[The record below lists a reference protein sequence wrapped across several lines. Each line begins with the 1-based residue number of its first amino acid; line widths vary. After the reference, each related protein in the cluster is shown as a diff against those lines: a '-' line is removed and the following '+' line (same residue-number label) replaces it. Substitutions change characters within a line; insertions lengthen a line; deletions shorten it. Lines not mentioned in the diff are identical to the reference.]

1 MSLARPKTSSGILPN
16 PSTLTTYEMEETA
29 MRAPGRAGIATWA
42 VLTLGSLSYPEIALA
57 QLRGVFGQ
65 RGTSNS
71 SEMAPG
77 FGGTRGDGALPMPGP
92 FPFVGGMERQGQGR
106 RPQREFDAPNGPR
119 RPFNNANP
127 SNLNSGQPY
136 QAADGTWYYPDGR
149 PNMTAAPRPGA
160 NAGLPYQNAGQPYQ
174 AGDGNWYYPDGRPY
188 TAAQPAANAA
198 QPYLAV
204 DGKWYYPDGRPYT
217 AANAQPA
224 ANAGQPYQAVD
235 GNWYY
240 PDGRPY
246 TTTAAQPA
254 APTSTTAATPSPST
268 VPETATPAANVIPD
282 LERPVAVANNIVR
295 TRLPAAR
302 STVREEL
309 AQELSR
315 SLEEGIDRMESS
327 LRAALF
333 SEADEAAF
341 LGIYKRS
348 FTEDT
353 PQFRLA
359 RKNIKY
365 LDADELRQGLIIDQ
379 IVDAG
384 AQVYPAKLELSAKFG
399 TFKREVLGGRSSAEF
414 DQAAKGLL
422 KTYERIARSPEF
434 TDMSVPDPDQ
444 VRAEVSGLRCCFEVR
459 HKLAESREAAA
470 GSMVTMDKRFW
481 IVSYPGLPKDTV
493 HAIDPQVC
501 LCGTGTGTIGARDA
515 GLLDLGV
522 PLLNRVVSPL
532 PEIPR
537 PSAPSGAVVYNPK
550 TSPATVHYVT
560 DGASYELKPGQ
571 SRTHQVT
578 ANSRITYDRGGTLG
592 NITYQLSAGTYRFS
606 IEDRTWQLTKPSFS
620 VVIDNSA
627 NGCDFQCDI
636 DGQPKVIPARK
647 TLEVASNYPISI
659 RFDRE
664 EGQPASCKLIDETP
678 RVTIGVAPGSAALD
692 LFPGSSQELCIRP
705 VASDAI
711 ASLPQPEL
719 ATPARVGRQPVLPTV
734 EDLQ

>member
-1 MSLARPKTSSGILPN
+1 M
-16 PSTLTTYEMEETA
+16 
-29 MRAPGRAGIATWA
+29 
-42 VLTLGSLSYPEIALA
+42 
-57 QLRGVFGQ
+57 
-65 RGTSNS
+65 SNS
-71 SEMAPG
+71 PDRGPG
-77 FGGTRGDGALPMPGP
+77 FGGPGGNGVMPMMGP
-92 FPFVGGMERQGQGR
+92 SPFMGGMERQGQGR
-106 RPQREFDAPNGPR
+106 RFQREFDAPDGFR
-119 RPFNNANP
+119 RPFNNPNTPGLNP
-127 SNLNSGQPY
+127 GLPY
-136 QAADGTWYYPDGR
+136 QAPDGTWYNPDGR
-149 PNMTAAPRPGA
+149 PYMTVPRVGA
-160 NAGLPYQNAGQPYQ
+160 NAGQPYQNAGQPYQ
-174 AGDGNWYYPDGRPY
+174 AVDGNWYYPDGRPY
-188 TAAQPAANAA
+188 ITGQPAVTAP

-217 AANAQPA
+217 AAPAQPV
-224 ANAGQPYQAVD
+224 ANAGQPYQATD

-246 TTTAAQPA
+246 TAAATQPA
-254 APTSTTAATPSPST
+254 APTSTAAAPTSSPAPTP
-268 VPETATPAANVIPD
+268 ATPAANVIPD
-282 LERPVAVANNIVR
+282 LERPAAVANNLVR

-302 STVREEL
+302 SSVREEL

-327 LRAALF
+327 LHAALF
-333 SEADEAAF
+333 SEADEGAF

-359 RKNIKY
+359 RKNIKS
-365 LDADELRQGLIIDQ
+365 LDADELRQGLMMDQ

-384 AQVYPAKLELSAKFG
+384 AQIYPAKLEVSARFG

-414 DQAAKGLL
+414 DQVAKGLL
-422 KTYERIARSPEF
+422 KTYEGIARLPEF
-434 TDMSVPDPDQ
+434 ADMSLPDPDQ
-444 VRAEVSGLRCCFEVR
+444 VRAEVSRLRCSFEVR
-459 HKLAESREAAA
+459 RRLAETREAAA

-481 IVSYPGLPKDTV
+481 IVSYPGLPRDAI

-537 PSAPSGAVVYNPK
+537 PPAPSGALVYNPK

-560 DGASYELKPGQ
+560 DGASYELKPGE

-578 ANSRITYDRGGTLG
+578 ADSRITYDRGGTLG
-592 NITYQLSAGTYRFS
+592 NMTYKLSAGTYRFS
-606 IEDRTWQLTKPSFS
+606 VEERAWQLTKPTFS

-636 DGQPKVIPARK
+636 DGQARVIPARK
-647 TLEVASNYPISI
+647 TLEIASYYPISI

-664 EGQPASCKLIDETP
+664 DGQPASCKLIDETP
-678 RVTIGVAPGSAALD
+678 RVTVGVAPGSAALD

-711 ASLPQPEL
+711 ASLPQSEL
-719 ATPARVGRQPVLPTV
+719 ATPARGGRQPLLPTV

>member
-1 MSLARPKTSSGILPN
+1 
-16 PSTLTTYEMEETA
+16 
-29 MRAPGRAGIATWA
+29 
-42 VLTLGSLSYPEIALA
+42 
-57 QLRGVFGQ
+57 
-65 RGTSNS
+65 
-71 SEMAPG
+71 
-77 FGGTRGDGALPMPGP
+77 
-92 FPFVGGMERQGQGR
+92 MERQGQGR
-106 RPQREFDAPNGPR
+106 RFQRQFDAPEGPR
-119 RPFNNANP
+119 RPLNNANP
-127 SNLNSGQPY
+127 LGLDPGQPY
-136 QAADGTWYYPDGR
+136 QAPDGNWYYLDGR
-149 PNMTAAPRPGA
+149 PYMTAPRTGTNSSQPPR
-160 NAGLPYQNAGQPYQ
+160 NAVRPYQ
-174 AGDGNWYYPDGRPY
+174 AADGNWYYPDGRPY
-188 TAAQPAANAA
+188 TITAQPGANAGQPYQAADGNWYYPDGRPYNAVAQPAATAA

-217 AANAQPA
+217 TSTVAAQPA
-224 ANAGQPYQAVD
+224 ANAGQPYQAAD

-246 TTTAAQPA
+246 TASTAAAQPA
-254 APTSTTAATPSPST
+254 SPTTTTAAAPSSPT
-268 VPETATPAANVIPD
+268 VPAATPAANVIPD
-282 LERPVAVANNIVR
+282 LERPAPVANNLVR

-302 STVREEL
+302 STLREEL

-315 SLEEGIDRMESS
+315 SIEEGIDRLESS
-327 LRAALF
+327 LRPALF

-384 AQVYPAKLELSAKFG
+384 AQIYPSKLEVSARFG

-414 DQAAKGLL
+414 DQASKGLL
-422 KTYERIARSPEF
+422 KTYERIARLPEF
-434 TDMSVPDPDQ
+434 ADAGVPDPDQ
-444 VRAEVSGLRCCFEVR
+444 VRAEVSQLRTCFEVR
-459 HKLAESREAAA
+459 QKLAEARELAG

-481 IVSYPGLPKDTV
+481 LVSYPGLPKDSI
-493 HAIDPQVC
+493 HAIDPQIC
-501 LCGTGTGTIGARDA
+501 LCGTSTGTIGARDA

-532 PEIPR
+532 PEVPR
-537 PSAPSGAVVYNPK
+537 PPAPSGAVIYNPK

-560 DGASYELKPGQ
+560 DGASYELQPGQ

-578 ANSRITYDRGGTLG
+578 AKSRITYDRGGTLG
-592 NITYQLSAGTYRFS
+592 NITYQLGAGTYRFS
-606 IEDRTWQLTKPSFS
+606 IEDRAWQLTKPTFS

-627 NGCDFQCDI
+627 NGCDFRCDV
-636 DGQPKVIPARK
+636 DGQPRVVPARK
-647 TLEVASNYPISI
+647 TLEVASTYPISI

-664 EGQPASCKLIDETP
+664 EGQPASSKLIDETP
-678 RVTIGVAPGSAALD
+678 RVTVGVLPGSAALD

-705 VASDAI
+705 AASDAI
-711 ASLPQPEL
+711 ASLPQSES
-719 ATPARVGRQPVLPTV
+719 ASPARAGRQSVLPTV